1 VISYT
6 IDTEQGLLS
15 IVAEGTPTTD
25 EITRAMQKWWSDPL
39 FRPGLLTLVDSTH
52 VTGLPTLAEL
62 EHIVGLIRQHANE
75 IGRKKIAI
83 ITGRPVAF
91 GVARQFSALAPGG
104 LTVQVFKDRE
114 AAVAWLAQGPA

>member
-25 EITRAMQKWWSDPL
+25 EI
-39 FRPGLLTLVDSTH
+39 
-52 VTGLPTLAEL
+52 TLAEL